1 MREDS
6 LEEGKRWL
14 AQAQADLK
22 WAQHLQKEGAY
33 HLACFL
39 AQQVTEKAI
48 KAFLYSQGEEVVI
61 GHSIQILTQKA
72 ARYNPVFAR
81 QGSDW
86 KLLDTYYIPTR
97 YPNGLPGGI
106 PADAYPKI
114 AAVEAVQMADQAV
127 GLVAG
132 LLKD

>member
-1 MREDS
+1 MRENS
-6 LEEGKRWL
+6 LEEGKRWI

-22 WAQHLQKEGAY
+22 WTKHLLREGAY

-72 ARYNPVFAR
+72 ARYNPIFAQ

-86 KLLDTYYIPTR
+86 RLLDTYYIPTR

-106 PADAYPKI
+106 PADAYPKA

-127 GLVAG
+127 GLVGG

>member
-61 GHSIQILTQKA
+61 GHSIQILT
-72 ARYNPVFAR
+72 
-81 QGSDW
+81 
-86 KLLDTYYIPTR
+86 
-97 YPNGLPGGI
+97 
-106 PADAYPKI
+106 
-114 AAVEAVQMADQAV
+114 
-127 GLVAG
+127 
-132 LLKD
+132 